1 MEHINTLKTQL
12 NTVQD
17 MIFSLEQKYTKVGEQ
32 RLRKATTELGKQL
45 KEFREASVAA
55 TK

>member
-12 NTVQD
+12 NTVQEI
-17 MIFSLEQKYTKVGEQ
+17 IFSLEQKYTKVGEQ

-45 KEFREASVAA
+45 KAFREASVSA

>member
-12 NTVQD
+12 NAVQE
-17 MIFSLEQKYTKVGEQ
+17 MISSLEQKYTKAGEQ

-45 KEFREASVAA
+45 KAFREASVAA

>member
-12 NTVQD
+12 NAVQEI
-17 MIFSLEQKYTKVGEQ
+17 IFSLEQTHTKVGER

-45 KEFREASVAA
+45 KAFREASVAA

>member
-12 NTVQD
+12 NEVQE
-17 MIFSLEQKYTKVGEQ
+17 MIFSLEQKYTKAGEQ

-45 KEFREASVAA
+45 KAFREASVAA